1 MTIIFNEDELVD
13 QIIEADSMEPVE
25 GARGAVMVEFENED
39 ISIEVMPCLRQWGAD
54 LVLSNNFSVEKHN
67 RLFIYTRCFL
77 EKRLGIMQFNVF
89 GSHGEILNGYDFEK
103 HYLIDKYKDSPEFE
117 SIMKE
122 WEKQRRQLEH
132 I

>member
-13 QIIEADSMEPVE
+13 QIIEADAMEPVE
-25 GARGAVMVEFENED
+25 GARGAVMIEFENED
-39 ISIEVMPCLRQWGAD
+39 VSVEVMPCLRQWGAD

-103 HYLIDKYKDSPEFE
+103 QYLIDEYKDSPEFE
-117 SIMKE
+117 SIMK
-122 WEKQRRQLEH
+122 
-132 I
+132 